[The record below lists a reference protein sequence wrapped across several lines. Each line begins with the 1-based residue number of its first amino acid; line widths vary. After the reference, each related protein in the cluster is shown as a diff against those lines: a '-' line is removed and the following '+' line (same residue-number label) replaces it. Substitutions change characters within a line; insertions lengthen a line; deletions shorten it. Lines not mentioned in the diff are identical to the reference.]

1 MGTKY
6 LMFEKSHVKM
16 IEQICF
22 YINYIEKISFENLNL
37 LIEVLDELFGQVN
50 IIINLTFTL
59 KKKNKPL
66 YKLKVFSKTE
76 NYIHSIIKY
85 RFNHR
90 LLVKKKNFPRHPKK
104 KKNFSKPP
112 KKKKKKKKK

>member
-1 MGTKY
+1 
-6 LMFEKSHVKM
+6 M

-59 KKKNKPL
+59 KKK
-66 YKLKVFSKTE
+66 
-76 NYIHSIIKY
+76 
-85 RFNHR
+85 
-90 LLVKKKNFPRHPKK
+90 
-104 KKNFSKPP
+104 
-112 KKKKKKKKK
+112 